1 MVAPSFKDFPI
12 VKEQYVK
19 GGKYY
24 VDVKNPKTG
33 TDAEFAKNYG
43 KKFEDR
49 GCTLVVS
56 IMVLFVVLV
65 LLMKSG

>member
-24 VDVKNPKTG
+24 VEP
-33 TDAEFAKNYG
+33 E
-43 KKFEDR
+43 EE
-49 GCTLVVS
+49 
-56 IMVLFVVLV
+56 
-65 LLMKSG
+65 